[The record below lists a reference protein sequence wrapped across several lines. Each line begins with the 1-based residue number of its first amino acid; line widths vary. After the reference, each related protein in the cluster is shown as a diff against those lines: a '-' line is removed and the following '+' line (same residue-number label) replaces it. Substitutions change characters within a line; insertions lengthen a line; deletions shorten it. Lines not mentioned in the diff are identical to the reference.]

1 MGKFLDAFF
10 TGLVK
15 TGSIEIETASG
26 HEFTLGDGSGPKLGL
41 RFNDK
46 AAPAFLL
53 LDPELNFSEMYMDG
67 RIEVTY
73 GTIFDV
79 LMLNAANMWRPDGSL
94 WVFLLGKMRSALRQT
109 LHGPTL
115 ACGTRPCPRGRPPRR
130 RRPAPA
136 KRTKADRHRL
146 CLRRSPGRCCARD

>member
-1 MGKFLDAFF
+1 MAFRRKRCR
-10 TGLVK
+10 GNYD
-15 TGSIEIETASG
+15 GQISG
-26 HEFTLGDGSGPKLGL
+26 RFFHRLGQNRIDRNRDGERARIHPRLGDGSGPKLGL

-67 RIEVTY
+67 RIEVTH

-130 RRPAPA
+130 RETGASQ
-136 KRTKADRHRL
+136 KNQ
-146 CLRRSPGRCCARD
+146 S